1 MIFKSL
7 TISFK
12 KRLFLTSI
20 VFLVI
25 FSIVSIQLRLD
36 RMKGNFKKGEELEFL
51 PKPEVVKLMVLG
63 YNQIVADILWLRII
77 QYTGERVQTE
87 KGWQWFIHTLD
98 IITYLDPQFVYAYQ
112 FGGLILSVI
121 ASKPLE
127 SNSFLLKGMEVDR
140 EQWIFP
146 FLIGYNYF
154 DYFKDYKKAAM
165 YIGIASKLKGSPF
178 FLTQFAARLYATAGD
193 PENGIVFLEQMMKS
207 TDDETAKKRLETR
220 LKELIIERDINVLEK
235 CVKVFKDAYGYN
247 PESLK
252 SLLQK
257 GIIKYL
263 PKDPF
268 GGYYYLDKEKQ
279 IIKSSYRQK
288 RLRIYEKKK

>member
-1 MIFKSL
+1 MIAPL

-12 KRLFLTSI
+12 KRLLITAIIFLI
-20 VFLVI
+20 L
-25 FSIVSIQLRLD
+25 FSIIVMQLRLD
-36 RMKGNFKKGEELEFL
+36 RLKGNFKKAEELEFL

-63 YNQIVADILWLRII
+63 YDQIAADILWLRVI
-77 QYTGERVQTE
+77 QYIGERVQTE
-87 KGWQWFIHTLD
+87 RGWQWFIHTLD

-140 EQWIFP
+140 KQWIFP
-146 FLIGYNYF
+146 FVIGYNYF
-154 DYFKDYKKAAM
+154 EYFKDYKKAAM
-165 YIGIASKLKGSPF
+165 YIAIASKLKGSPF
-178 FLTQFAARLYATAGD
+178 FLTQFAARLYATAGN
-193 PENGIVFLEQMMKS
+193 PENGILFLEQMIKS

-220 LKELIIERDINVLEK
+220 LKELIIERDINDLEK
-235 CVKVFKDAYGYN
+235 CVNVFKNAYGYA
-247 PESLK
+247 PESLD

-257 GIIKYL
+257 GVIKYL

-268 GGYYYLDKEKQ
+268 GGYYYFDKEKQ
-279 IIKSSYRQK
+279 TVKSNSREE
-288 RLRIYEKKK
+288 RLRVYTK